1 MGCEAGFHMEA
12 APAAGRLPPV
22 YLFAFK
28 TKIIYNDGLQADRFA
43 TFWENINT

>member
-12 APAAGRLPPV
+12 APAAGRLPLV
-22 YLFAFK
+22 CLFAFK
-28 TKIIYNDGLQADRFA
+28 TKIIYDDGLQAERFA